1 MKVPYT
7 FTGHLY
13 FVEKRDIRSDNRLS
27 NCSVNWIV
35 CRKKCLAFV
44 QAAKLYAEEEKSF
57 LIGTDSSYLTVILP
71 AVEPMVGG
79 ECG

>member
-1 MKVPYT
+1 MKVTYT

-13 FVEKRDIRSDNRLS
+13 FVEKRDIRSDNGLS
-27 NCSVNWIV
+27 SCSVNWIV
-35 CRKKCLAFV
+35 CRKKHLTFV
-44 QAAKLYAEEEKSF
+44 QAAKLHAEEEKSF